1 MDGWMDVDRFCARV
15 CTRQRELWDH
25 EWMSATLLL
34 AAARSLIAIWA
45 LHQPPSPQDS
55 SGLQP
60 TCTSLLNETEIA
72 YSTLKFS
79 LHEVTL
85 GFFPC
90 KDIIKVAAA
99 HWSGSPHL
107 LGLVQLA
114 LLGSV
119 LSRTG
124 FCLSN
129 FNPQTMWEI
138 KSWCSRRVTTLTQLQ
153 SNLKKKKHKFVKG
166 IVWHFGR
173 LSIKLPENIY
183 SA

>member
-79 LHEVTL
+79 LHEVSL

-124 FCLSN
+124 FCLWN
-129 FNPQTMWEI
+129 FNPQCGKLSHDAPEAWQL
-138 KSWCSRRVTTLTQLQ
+138 WLNCSQTWKKRST
-153 SNLKKKKHKFVKG
+153 NL
-166 IVWHFGR
+166 
-173 LSIKLPENIY
+173 
-183 SA
+183 